1 VEDEAM
7 MAWIV
12 QSSLRFRP
20 LIVGIAVATMIVGI
34 AQLGSMPRDVVPE
47 FAPPYVEIQTE
58 ALGLSA
64 EEVEQLITVPI
75 EADLLAGLPWVDVL
89 RSESLPGLS
98 SVVVVF
104 KPGTDL
110 FRARQMVAE
119 RLTQAHALPQVSK
132 PPAML
137 QPLSSASRV
146 MMIGVSSKELS
157 LIEMSVLA
165 RWTIRPRL
173 MGIPGVANV
182 AIWGQREQQLQVQ
195 VDPARLRSKG
205 VTLGQVI
212 DTTGNA
218 LWVSPL
224 SFLEASTPGTG
235 GFIDTPNQRLG
246 IQHISPITTPEDL
259 AAVTVEDSPLRL
271 GEVATVV
278 QDHQPLIGDAVINDG
293 PGLLLVVEK
302 FPDANVLDVTRG
314 LDQALR
320 DLRPGLTG
328 VDFDASLYRPANF
341 IESATQNLAIALLV
355 GIVLVALMLGIFFFS
370 WRAAVIGIVAIPL
383 ALVAA
388 GLVLYALGATVN
400 SMTVAGLVIA
410 VVIVIDDAI
419 VGINQVIRRRSDS
432 GEADDDESVIELVF
446 RSTLEVR
453 RLLVYA
459 SLIIGLALMPVFF
472 VGGAAGAFL
481 PTLAAAYALA
491 VVASMLV
498 GLTVTP
504 ALGLI
509 LFGGSS
515 GSAPESPLIRGLQ
528 ARYAALL
535 GSLMRRA
542 RPVLVAV
549 GVVTLGLAVV
559 LGVAL
564 APQFGGS
571 LLPTYKE
578 RDLLIHFDGPQ
589 GTSQPEM
596 NRVAALAGRELRAI
610 PGVRSVGGQVGRAV
624 TSDQIVGINAGELWV
639 SIDPAADYDKTVAAI
654 RSVIDGYPGLRHEVR
669 TYPTERMDQVLA
681 GTGHDAVVRVYGQEL
696 PVLRAKAD
704 EVRQAVQGIDGVSAA
719 NVLLP
724 AEEPTLEVEVD
735 LAAVQKY
742 GLKPGDVRRASAT
755 LLSGLNVGNLFEDQ
769 KVFDV
774 VVWGVPELRTS
785 LSSIGDLLIDTPSG
799 AQVRLADVA
808 KIRIAPAPSKID
820 REGVFRYVDVGLSVK
835 GRDVGAVIGD
845 VNAAIQRVGFPLE
858 YRAEILSGAAELQ
871 AGQLRLWAITI
882 AAAIGI
888 LLLLQAAFGSWRL
901 AVLVFITLPVALVG
915 GALGA
920 VLSGNAL
927 SLGSIVGLL
936 TVVGVSARTG
946 LLLISRLQRLER
958 EARDAGEAFGAVVVL
973 RGAREQLGPILITVL
988 ASCAFLAPMAIAD
1001 VTGFEL
1007 LHPMALV
1014 VLLGMV
1020 TSALVSLFIVP
1031 ALYLTSGPTAE
1042 ADTSSPLLAE
1052 QPSLSPA

>member
-1 VEDEAM
+1 M

-12 QSSLRFRP
+12 ESSLRFRP
-20 LIVGIAVATMIVGI
+20 LIVGIAVATMIFGV
-34 AQLGSMPRDVVPE
+34 AQLGSMPRDVMPE
-47 FAPPYVEIQTE
+47 FTPPYVEIQTE

-64 EEVEQLITVPI
+64 EEVEQLITVPL

-89 RSESLPGLS
+89 RSQSLPGLS

-110 FRARQMVAE
+110 LRARQMVAE

-132 PPAML
+132 PPALL

-146 MMIGVSSKELS
+146 MMIGVSSKDLS
-157 LIEMSVLA
+157 LIDMSVLA

-195 VDPARLRSKG
+195 VDPARLRDKG
-205 VTLGQVI
+205 VSLSQVI

-246 IQHISPITTPEDL
+246 IQHISPITTPADL
-259 AAVTVEDSPLRL
+259 AEVTVEGSSLRL
-271 GEVATVV
+271 GDVATVV
-278 QDHQPLIGDAVINDG
+278 EDHQPLIGDAVINDG
-293 PGLLLVVEK
+293 PGLLLVVQK
-302 FPDANVLDVTRG
+302 FPDANVLEVTQG
-314 LDQALR
+314 LEQALD

-328 VDFDASLYRPANF
+328 VDFDATLYRPASF
-341 IESATQNLAIALLV
+341 IESATANLAIALLV
-355 GIVLVALMLGIFFFS
+355 GIILVALVLGVFFFS
-370 WRAAVIGIVAIPL
+370 WRAALIGIVAIPL
-383 ALVAA
+383 SLMAA

-400 SMTVAGLVIA
+400 AMTVAGLVIA
-410 VVIVIDDAI
+410 VVIVVDDAI
-419 VGINQVIRRRSDS
+419 VSIEQVIRRRSLP
-432 GEADDDESVIELVF
+432 GEETDDESAIELVL
-446 RSTLEVR
+446 RSTMDVR
-453 RLLVYA
+453 RVLVYA

-491 VVASMLV
+491 VVASMVV

-504 ALGLI
+504 VLGLI
-509 LFGGSS
+509 LFSGSS
-515 GSAPESPLIRGLQ
+515 DASQDSPLIRALQ
-528 ARYAALL
+528 GRYTALL
-535 GSLMRRA
+535 GALIRRA
-542 RPVLVAV
+542 RPALVTT
-549 GVVTLGLAVV
+549 GVVTLGLAIV

-564 APQFGGS
+564 VPRLDGS
-571 LLPTYKE
+571 LLPTFKE
-578 RDLLIHFDGPQ
+578 RDLLIHFDGPP

-596 NRVAALAGRELRAI
+596 SRITARAGRELRAV
-610 PGVRSVGGQVGRAV
+610 PGVRSVGGQVGRAI

-639 SIDPAADYDKTVAAI
+639 SVDPAADYDATVTAI
-654 RSVIDGYPGLRHEVR
+654 QAVIDGYPGLRREVR
-669 TYPTERMDQVLA
+669 TYPTERLDQVLA
-681 GTGHDAVVRVYGQEL
+681 DSGHDAVVRVYGQEL
-696 PVLRAKAD
+696 SVLRTKAD
-704 EVRQAVQGIDGVSAA
+704 EVRQAAQGVNGVAA
-719 NVLLP
+719 ATVLLP
-724 AEEPTLEVEVD
+724 AQEATLEVEVD
-735 LAAVQKY
+735 LAAVQQY
-742 GLKPGDVRRASAT
+742 GIKPGDVRRASAT
-755 LLSGLNVGNLFEDQ
+755 LLSGLSVGNLFEDQ

-785 LSSIGDLLIDTPSG
+785 LTSIRDLLIDTPDGS
-799 AQVRLADVA
+799 QVRLGDVA
-808 KIRIAPAPSKID
+808 AVRIAPAPSVIN
-820 REGVFRYVDVGLSVK
+820 REGVFRYVDVGLSIE
-835 GRDVGAVIGD
+835 GRDVGAVIRD
-845 VNAAIQRVGFPLE
+845 VDGAIKQVGFPLE
-858 YRAEILSGAAELQ
+858 YRAEVLAGAAELQ
-871 AGQLRLWAITI
+871 AAQLRLWAVAI

-901 AVLVFITLPVALVG
+901 AFLAFITLPAALVG
-915 GALGA
+915 GAFGA

-936 TVVGVSARTG
+936 AVLGVAARTG
-946 LLLISRLQRLER
+946 LILISRFQELER
-958 EARDAGEAFGAVVVL
+958 EEGGAFGAELIL
-973 RGAREQLGPILITVL
+973 RGARERLGPILITAL
-988 ASCAFLAPMAIAD
+988 ASGLFLAPMAIAD

-1014 VLLGMV
+1014 VLGGLIA
-1020 TSALVSLFIVP
+1020 SALVSLFIVP
-1031 ALYLTSGPTAE
+1031 ALYLLSGPSAE
-1042 ADTSSPLLAE
+1042 ADTSSPLMAE